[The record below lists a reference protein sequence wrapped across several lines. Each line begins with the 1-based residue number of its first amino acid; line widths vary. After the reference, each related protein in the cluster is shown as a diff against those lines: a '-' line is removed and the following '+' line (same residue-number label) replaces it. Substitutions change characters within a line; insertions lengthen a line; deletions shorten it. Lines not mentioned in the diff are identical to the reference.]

1 MTTDSLK
8 IEDYELLSKK
18 IYRILKS
25 RIIKGT
31 IKPGEKLLD
40 NKLAKQMG
48 ISRTPVR
55 EAILQLAAE
64 GFVKINPNQKI
75 IANDIS
81 FKDLMEVLQIHSALE
96 SLAARLL
103 APLVTEDI
111 IKQLETINKN
121 TETWV
126 SEQNAAAFTTE
137 SEKFH
142 TTILNACGNNRLV
155 QIRKNLSEQIYR
167 FREISL
173 NIPGRLKSALI
184 EHIAI
189 TKALKD
195 KNAGRASELSMKHV
209 DNAIKNLTS
218 LEDEL

>member
-55 EAILQLAAE
+55 ETIRQLAAE

-137 SEKFH
+137 SEK
-142 TTILNACGNNRLV
+142 ISYYY
-155 QIRKNLSEQIYR
+155 SEC
-167 FREISL
+167 L
-173 NIPGRLKSALI
+173 WK
-184 EHIAI
+184 
-189 TKALKD
+189 
-195 KNAGRASELSMKHV
+195 
-209 DNAIKNLTS
+209 
-218 LEDEL
+218 